1 MVTNLLN
8 YLFVSAAWAVCDEP
22 QVAQIIITMPEG
34 QSSLMQES
42 FRLTGNRL
50 ELPISIDTWTVTG
63 SQGSETEMPV
73 NAIMQELGFQCP
85 DVMASLS
92 TDNQFRVASAAFRSG
107 LNPIVYLKIFD
118 ELIAGS
124 LGYQHILWD
133 RSNGVSVNSFSTV
146 NTSGW
151 EESSR
156 ESFYYT
162 DPEQVEYYLYSI
174 LLSGWN
180 DKEPIWENIPPDL
193 IDGTLIE
200 IQMGL
205 LSLNVTATVVYHP
218 VVLL

>member
-1 MVTNLLN
+1 M
-8 YLFVSAAWAVCDEP
+8 
-22 QVAQIIITMPEG
+22 
-34 QSSLMQES
+34 
-42 FRLTGNRL
+42 TGNRL
-50 ELPISIDTWTVTG
+50 ELPISVDTWLVTG
-63 SQGSETEMPV
+63 SQGSEIEMPV
-73 NAIMQELGFQCP
+73 NVILQELGFQCP
-85 DVMASLS
+85 DVMTPLS

-107 LNPIVYLKIFD
+107 LNPVVYLKVFY

-133 RSNGVSVNSFSTV
+133 RSNGVSVNTFSTI

-156 ESFYYT
+156 ESLYYT

-180 DKEPIWENIPPDL
+180 DQGAIWENIPPNL

-205 LSLNVTATVVYHP
+205 LSLNVTATAVYHP